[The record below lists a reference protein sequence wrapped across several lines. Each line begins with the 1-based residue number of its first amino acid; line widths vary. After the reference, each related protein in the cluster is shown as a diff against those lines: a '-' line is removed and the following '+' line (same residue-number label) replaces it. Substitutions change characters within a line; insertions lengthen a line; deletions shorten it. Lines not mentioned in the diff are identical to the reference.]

1 MHRSALLGKQNSNP
15 FEGNPMNAKIA
26 MNVRNKERTIEVAGL
41 AVQS

>member
-1 MHRSALLGKQNSNP
+1 MHLTALPGKQNSNP
-15 FEGNPMNAKIA
+15 FEGNPLKAKIA